1 MPSLAGYLHRIGLER
16 QVRPDFA
23 TLTAL
28 HRAHLEAIPF
38 ENLDVQLGRPGG
50 VALEAVYEKIV
61 GGRRGGWCYEM
72 NGLMGWALREIGFDV
87 TRMAGGVMR
96 SAMGDRQMGNHLCLL
111 VKLDRPYLVDVGF
124 GGSLAAPIPLEVGER
139 PDTPFRV
146 RLSQPEQDVWRY
158 EEQAHGDPFSFD
170 FRAAVADEALF
181 EDKRRFL
188 ESHSASP
195 FVQNLVVQRRDRN
208 QHLTLRG
215 RVLTLT
221 RGQGADK
228 VVLASAEDLVSALKT
243 RFGLD
248 VPEAASLWPAICQRH
263 EALFPAPP

>member
-1 MPSLAGYLHRIGLER
+1 MPSLAGYLDRIGLEG

-23 TLTAL
+23 TLAAL
-28 HRAHLEAIPF
+28 HRAHLEVIPF

-61 GGRRGGWCYEM
+61 RQQRGGWCYEM
-72 NGLMGWALREIGFDV
+72 NGLMCWALQEIGFDV

-96 SAMGDRQMGNHLCLL
+96 NVLGDRQMGNHLCLL
-111 VKLDRPYLVDVGF
+111 VNLDRHYLVDVGF
-124 GGSLAAPIPLEVGER
+124 GGSLAAPMPLEAGER

-146 RLSQPEQDVWRY
+146 RLSQPEQGVWRY

-170 FRAAVADEALF
+170 FSATVADEALF

-188 ESHSASP
+188 ESNPASP
-195 FVQNLVVQRRDRN
+195 FVQNLVVQRRDRD

-221 RGQGADK
+221 DGHGVNK
-228 VVLASAEDLVSALKT
+228 VVLTSAEDLVSTLKH

-248 VPEAASLWPAICQRH
+248 IPEAASLWPAICQRH
-263 EALFPAPP
+263 EALFPALP